1 MKKSFSGSKPKRGW
15 SRVSDFKLNDLG
27 GGNFEISG
35 DMSFE
40 TAERILRASQRAFE
54 QHENVRVDM
63 SAVDKADSAGLAL
76 LLEWMSWAK
85 QGVAKID
92 FVAIPASV
100 LAIAHTAELK
110 ELVSN

>member
-1 MKKSFSGSKPKRGW
+1 M
-15 SRVSDFKLNDLG
+15 SDFEFNDLG
-27 GGNFEISG
+27 GGKFEISG

-40 TAERILRASQRAFE
+40 TAEYILRASQRAFE
-54 QHENVRVDM
+54 QHENVSVDM
-63 SAVDKADSAGLAL
+63 SAVRKADSAGLAL

-110 ELVSN
+110 DLVSN

>member
-1 MKKSFSGSKPKRGW
+1 M
-15 SRVSDFKLNDLG
+15 SDFEFNDLG

-40 TAERILRASQRAFE
+40 TAEYILRASQRAFE

-110 ELVSN
+110 DLISN

>member
-1 MKKSFSGSKPKRGW
+1 
-15 SRVSDFKLNDLG
+15 VSDFEFNDLG
-27 GGNFEISG
+27 GGSFEISG

-54 QHENVRVDM
+54 QYENVRVDM
-63 SAVDKADSAGLAL
+63 SAVKKADSAGLAL
-76 LLEWMSWAK
+76 LLEWMSWK
-85 QGVAKID
+85 RQGVAKID

-110 ELVSN
+110 DLVSS

>member
-1 MKKSFSGSKPKRGW
+1 M
-15 SRVSDFKLNDLG
+15 SDFEFNDLG
-27 GGNFEISG
+27 GGSFEISG

-54 QHENVRVDM
+54 QYENVRVDM
-63 SAVDKADSAGLAL
+63 SAVKKADSAGLAL
-76 LLEWMSWAK
+76 LLEWMSWK
-85 QGVAKID
+85 RQGVAKID

-110 ELVSN
+110 DLVSS

>member
-1 MKKSFSGSKPKRGW
+1 M
-15 SRVSDFKLNDLG
+15 SDFEFNDLG

-40 TAERILRASQRAFE
+40 TAERILRASQRTFE

-92 FVAIPASV
+92 FVAIPASI

-110 ELVSN
+110 DLVSN

>member
-1 MKKSFSGSKPKRGW
+1 
-15 SRVSDFKLNDLG
+15 VSDFEFNDLG

-40 TAERILRASQRAFE
+40 TAEYILRASQRAFE

-100 LAIAHTAELK
+100 LAIAHTADLK
-110 ELVSN
+110 DLISN